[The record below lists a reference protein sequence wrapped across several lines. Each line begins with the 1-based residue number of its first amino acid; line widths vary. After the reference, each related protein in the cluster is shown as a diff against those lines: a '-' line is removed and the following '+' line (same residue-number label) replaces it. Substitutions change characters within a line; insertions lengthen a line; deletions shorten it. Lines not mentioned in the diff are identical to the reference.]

1 MNFSQTTAGA
11 TGLQKSGL
19 LEIKREE
26 LFHIMNTEPGK
37 GSSHRHT
44 QLLNHD
50 KPLAKTFFKER
61 IRYRAHEAYANQEDL
76 YFMAN
81 NVILDG
87 NKTAYYVCE
96 KCGDEAGPRKLI
108 LARPNNRKYCLQ
120 LHYRSHFKRNES

>member
-44 QLLNHD
+44 
-50 KPLAKTFFKER
+50 
-61 IRYRAHEAYANQEDL
+61 
-76 YFMAN
+76 
-81 NVILDG
+81 
-87 NKTAYYVCE
+87 
-96 KCGDEAGPRKLI
+96 
-108 LARPNNRKYCLQ
+108 
-120 LHYRSHFKRNES
+120 